1 MKILALES
9 SAETC
14 SVALTDGHQDYIQ
27 IRHEPRQHAKMF
39 LPLVQTVL
47 DQAGF
52 TLKDLDAIAFGRGPG
67 SFTGLRI
74 CMSVVQG
81 LAYGAE
87 IPVIPIST
95 LEGLA
100 YSAQRNLLLPE
111 GSTVVAGF
119 DARMSE
125 VYLGCFNVVNGTTV
139 LQNAESVIGIE
150 AAKEPASQLQ
160 LKTACFVGSA
170 WKIEQL
176 AEFSSPEMSDLSV
189 TAEDILGLA
198 KREFLNGNVMS
209 VENAQPVYL
218 RDDVAWEK
226 RVRIR
231 TENLV

>member
-87 IPVIPIST
+87 VPVIPIST

-125 VYLGCFNVVNGTTV
+125 VYWGCFSVVNGTTV
-139 LQNAESVIGIE
+139 LQNTESVIGIE
-150 AAKEPASQLQ
+150 AAKEASQSQ
-160 LKTACFVGSA
+160 LNAACFVGSA
-170 WKIEQL
+170 WKIEQI
-176 AEFSSPEMSDLSV
+176 AEYSSPEMSDLSV

-198 KREFLNGNVMS
+198 KREFLKGNTIS